1 MAVISTAG
9 RGSGIT
15 NLRLR
20 DTFKI
25 AKHVNESTWAARAHL
40 FLATTAQK
48 RVRKTEFKRRRLIN
62 QCNILFGEFKAQ
74 GLNVSFQMFY
84 LASATDRKYIW
95 CLERQ

>member
-9 RGSGIT
+9 GGNSIT
-15 NLRLR
+15 NLGLR

-48 RVRKTEFKRRRLIN
+48 RVRETEFELRRLTN
-62 QCNILFGEFKAQ
+62 QCNILLGEFEVQ

-84 LASATDRKYIW
+84 LAAATDGKYIW